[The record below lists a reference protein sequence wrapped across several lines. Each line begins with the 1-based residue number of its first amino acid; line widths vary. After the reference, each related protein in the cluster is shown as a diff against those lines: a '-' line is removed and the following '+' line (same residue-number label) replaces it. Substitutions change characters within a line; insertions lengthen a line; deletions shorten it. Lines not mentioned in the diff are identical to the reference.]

1 MKKIAYTILSIS
13 PALTLAQ
20 NASFNTTYFQSILTL
35 AKDVIRAAIPLA
47 FGLALVYFFYG
58 VAKYIL
64 NASSDAASAKKGK
77 DTIIYGIIAI
87 AVIASV
93 WGLVA
98 FLQNIFG
105 VSSVGAPSTLP
116 TSIPGLN

>member
-1 MKKIAYTILSIS
+1 MKKIAYTILSLS

-20 NASFNTTYFQSILTL
+20 NSGFNTSYFQNILVLTQNI
-35 AKDVIRAAIPLA
+35 VRALIPIA

-58 VAKYIL
+58 VAKYVL
-64 NASSDAASAKKGK
+64 TATSDAKKASEAKA
-77 DTIIYGIIAI
+77 GIVYAVVAIAI
-87 AVIASV
+87 MASV

-105 VSSVGAPSTLP
+105 VTNAGPGTLP
-116 TSIPGLN
+116 TTIPGL